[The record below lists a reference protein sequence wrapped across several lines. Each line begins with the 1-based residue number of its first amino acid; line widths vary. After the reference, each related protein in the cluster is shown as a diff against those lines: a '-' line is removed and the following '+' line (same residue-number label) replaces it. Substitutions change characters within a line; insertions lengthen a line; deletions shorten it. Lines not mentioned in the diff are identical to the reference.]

1 MFQFYLMYRLICQ
14 KPAHFLSA
22 QTAAPFFKCLK
33 YLGCITLML
42 ASVFFCCLMLFVATQ
57 KTQYHHLDK
66 NCILQGN
73 NETRSL
79 LKLQCRVSKLINY
92 IKVLLTSDESVLCPT
107 GQRCCT
113 LSKELSFLKQ
123 QCCLP
128 LKHQTASALEFEN
141 FWYKGQYS
149 TTLYFLGKIPELCY
163 IQWILCQKYYFRW
176 NKFQISFLMT
186 QKICRSL

>member
-1 MFQFYLMYRLICQ
+1 
-14 KPAHFLSA
+14 
-22 QTAAPFFKCLK
+22 
-33 YLGCITLML
+33 ML

-79 LKLQCRVSKLINY
+79 LKLQCRVSKIFKSARLIDY
-92 IKVLLTSDESVLCPT
+92 IKVLLTSVVLCPT
-107 GQRCCT
+107 GQLCCT
-113 LSKELSFLKQ
+113 LSKQLSFLKQ

-128 LKHQTASALEFEN
+128 LEHQTASALEFEN

-149 TTLYFLGKIPELCY
+149 NTLYFLGKIPELCY
-163 IQWILCQKYYFRW
+163 IQWILCQKYYFRR

-186 QKICRSL
+186 CKICRSL